1 MKKHFQLPL
10 LVALTLC
17 SFFSLSA
24 QCPGCTIN
32 LPPLSEDTIWLSS
45 IPDGEAGIYYAED
58 MSFRLPKTTT
68 PVNANDPSTPAGLTI
83 SEITI
88 TSLVNLPPGIQWEAS
103 QTVFDT
109 SDETDGCIRLCGIP
123 QVADTFNI
131 QVKIDAVIFGL
142 TQNTSFSVSM
152 VINPAVSNTDG
163 FSMTNNIGC
172 GSSTVEFSNNINSN
186 GAAGFIYA
194 WDFGNGTTST
204 EENPSPVLYDEPG
217 EYVVSYEATVD
228 TSGYFLSAVT
238 VVDASCDDI
247 FGNAPDMSITVNNPN
262 GTNLFTTADYEN
274 TFPPITHNGFY
285 ELTDGEYYMEVIDDD
300 ISGDDVCGIITF
312 DKFSNGLITIGDLTV
327 ELTILHLTTTVTSTD
342 TVTIFEQP
350 SAPVITGSVPSFII
364 CAGETMTIS
373 SSYATNNQWYQDGL
387 PITGA
392 TENNL
397 EVLDAGSYYVEYT
410 SLDGCVATSEE
421 IELVFTAAPDLP
433 AYVNDNNLLTLFDLN
448 DLPAAYELQWYQ
460 DGNILVGEND
470 IEYCIEV
477 TGEYTL
483 VLTDLVTGCSNSFTQ
498 TAPYNPNV
506 SCLTNADD
514 LLADYDIKLSPN
526 PTTGRMEL
534 SLFAHSD
541 GQLNLRIVN
550 MNGQQ
555 IYSAGEH
562 FGTGAYQKTIDITG
576 VAAGMYM
583 VTIALDNAL
592 WTERI
597 IVY

>member
-1 MKKHFQLPL
+1 MKKHYKLPL
-10 LVALTLC
+10 LVALSIF
-17 SFFSLSA
+17 SFLRLSA

-32 LPPLSEDTIWLSS
+32 LPPLSEDTIWLSD
-45 IPDGEAGIYYAED
+45 IPDGDVGVYYAED

-109 SDETDGCIRLCGIP
+109 SDETDGCIRLCGTP
-123 QVADTFNI
+123 QVADTFDI
-131 QVKIDAVIFGL
+131 EVKIDAVVFGL
-142 TQNTSFSVSM
+142 TQNTSFSVTM
-152 VINPAVSNTDG
+152 VINPAVSSTDG
-163 FSMTNNIGC
+163 FSMANNIGC
-172 GSSTVEFSNNINSN
+172 GSSTVEFSNNVVSN
-186 GAAGFIYA
+186 GADGFEYL

-217 EYVVSYEATVD
+217 EYVISYEATVD
-228 TSGYFLSAVT
+228 TAGYFLSVVT
-238 VVDASCDDI
+238 IVEASCDDV
-247 FGNAPDMSITVNNPN
+247 FGNAPDMSITVNNPD
-262 GTNLFTTADYEN
+262 GTNLFETADYEN

-312 DKFSNGLITIGDLTV
+312 DKFSNGLITVGDLTV

-342 TVTIFEQP
+342 TVTIYEQP
-350 SAPVITGSVPSFII
+350 DAPVITGSVPNFVI
-364 CAGETMTIS
+364 CEGETMTIT
-373 SSYATNNQWYQDGL
+373 SSYTTNNQWYQDGL

-392 TENNL
+392 TENSL
-397 EVLDAGSYYVEYT
+397 EILMAGSYSVEYT
-410 SLDGCVATSEE
+410 SPDGCVATSSA
-421 IELVFTAAPDLP
+421 ISLELTAAPELP
-433 AYVNDNNLLTLFDLN
+433 AFVNNNNLLTLFDVEE
-448 DLPAAYELQWYQ
+448 LPTAYELQWYQ
-460 DGNILVGEND
+460 DGNMLVGEND
-470 IEYCIEV
+470 IEYCMDM

-483 VLTDLVTGCSNSFTQ
+483 EVTDLVTGCSNSFTQ

-506 SCLTNADD
+506 SCITSTEDLLTN
-514 LLADYDIKLSPN
+514 YDIKLSPN
-526 PTTGRMEL
+526 PTSGKMEL
-534 SLFAHSD
+534 SLFAHSN
-541 GQLNLRIVN
+541 GQLNLRIMD

-555 IYSAGEH
+555 IYSVGERFFAGD
-562 FGTGAYQKTIDITG
+562 FQKTIDIRGTP
-576 VAAGMYM
+576 AGMYIVM
-583 VTIALDNAL
+583 LELEDVI